1 MITILFSP
9 VGSTDPITNFHDGSL
24 LHICRKYKPEKVYL
38 YLSKEMLAFHEQDDR
53 YCRCLNWLQEKE
65 GFHCDIEIIAR
76 PDLVDVQYFD
86 YFYDEFEQEVKKIYQ
101 EYPEAT
107 ILFNVS
113 SGTPAMKSALQFLA
127 ATSENMYVPVQVS
140 TPQKGANRERHE
152 FEKYDVELSW
162 ELNEDNQEPF
172 EDRCI
177 ESETAMLMK
186 RIKLEVIRKHIEA
199 YDYQAAL
206 RVAQSIEKLL
216 SPELL
221 FLLEGAVK
229 RYMLDIKGANEAFR
243 KAGQTVLPAISSDKQ
258 FVLEYLL
265 WLQIKQKR
273 NELVDFVRGLSPVF
287 VDIFLLALKEK
298 YKIDFLQYCPKNSKR
313 VPKLRRTVLQEK
325 NPELFEYL
333 DKELNGGV
341 QDKDLNSTML
351 LFAFKKECKDE
362 AIVRMAKHLRA
373 IEESAR
379 NVAAHEIVSVTEDWL
394 KQITA
399 DEKEERPGYD
409 SAKIMKLL
417 KEFTMKTCSGIK
429 PALWNSYEEM
439 NLLLIAALK

>member
-1 MITILFSP
+1 MTTILFSP

-24 LHICRKYKPEKVYL
+24 LHICRKYKPEKIYL

-65 GFHCDIEIIAR
+65 DFHCDIEIIAR

-221 FLLEGAVK
+221 FLLEGAAK

-243 KAGQTVLPAISSDKQ
+243 KAEQTVLPAISSDKQ

-273 NELVDFVRGLSPVF
+273 KELVDFVRGLSPVF

-298 YKIDFLQYCPKNSKR
+298 CKIDFLLYCEKDNKGVLRIKPT
-313 VPKLRRTVLQEK
+313 KLKT
-325 NPELFEYL
+325 NPELYQHLNANLL
-333 DKELNGGV
+333 DGV
-341 QDKDLNSTML
+341 KDLPLGSVILVET
-351 LFAFKKECKDE
+351 FQKECTDTKVVE
-362 AIVRMAKHLRA
+362 MIKSLRN
-373 IEESAR
+373 IEKNAR
-379 NVAAHEIVSVTEDWL
+379 NTAAHEIVSVTEEWL
-394 KQITA
+394 NQMTN
-399 DEKEERPGYD
+399 GYD

-417 KEFTMKTCSGIK
+417 KEFAMKTCSGIK
-429 PALWNSYEEM
+429 PALWASYEDM
-439 NLLLIAALK
+439 NALLIAALK